1 MNKKD
6 CEHIAF
12 LLSEYK
18 HDAEL
23 RHSLFRWDSRIKDD
37 YTMFTESDSKQN
49 AISERFNELMTAELG
64 DHWGLLVTD
73 AQGIK
78 KEKWEQAKREIEKE
92 S

>member
-1 MNKKD
+1 
-6 CEHIAF
+6 
-12 LLSEYK
+12 
-18 HDAEL
+18 
-23 RHSLFRWDSRIKDD
+23 
-37 YTMFTESDSKQN
+37 MFTESDSKQN